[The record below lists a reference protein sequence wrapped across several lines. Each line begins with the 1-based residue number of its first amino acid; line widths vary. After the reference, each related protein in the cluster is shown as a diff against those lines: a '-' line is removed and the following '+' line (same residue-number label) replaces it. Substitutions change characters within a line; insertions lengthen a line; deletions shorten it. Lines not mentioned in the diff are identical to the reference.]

1 MGDEEREWLWI
12 SWFWGIG
19 AVEALRGL
27 YLWGVGL
34 FRGPRLPFTHALLSI
49 VLALFVLGLYGVFML
64 TGRLI
69 LESARENLEYRVLLY
84 PTADEQSAQALGAW
98 LQLQSLVREVRYIS
112 PEEALANF
120 AKSAGEDFVRA
131 MEGVNPFPP
140 MYRVRLWGARLSAD
154 SLKLLSS
161 RVLEWEI
168 VREIDYPL
176 ALLNTLEERA
186 RLIGW
191 VGLGVGG
198 VLLVAV
204 YLLIFSTVRLAIFSR
219 RLEIRTM
226 ELVGATATYIER
238 PFILVGLFQGLV
250 GALIAVSLIHL
261 SLMIVDRSLLPL
273 SNLLQDM
280 RLGLVYGSLL
290 ILGALMGFLASKM
303 AIRRFLHQTLEKII

>member
-1 MGDEEREWLWI
+1 MRKEWLWI
-12 SWFWGIG
+12 SGFWGMV
-19 AVEALRGL
+19 AVEAVRGL

-84 PTADEQSAQALGAW
+84 QTADEQSAQALGAW

-140 MYRVRLWGARLSAD
+140 MYRVRLQGARLSAD

-238 PFILVGLFQGLV
+238 PFIWVGLFQGLV

-280 RLGLVYGSLL
+280 RLGLVYGGLL

-303 AIRRFLHQTLEKII
+303 AIRRFLHQTLEKIV

>member
-1 MGDEEREWLWI
+1 
-12 SWFWGIG
+12 
-19 AVEALRGL
+19 VEALRGL

-84 PTADEQSAQALGAW
+84 QTADEQSAQALGAW

-140 MYRVRLWGARLSAD
+140 MYRVRLRGAQLSAD

-161 RVLEWEI
+161 RVLEWEV

-238 PFILVGLFQGLV
+238 PFIWVGLFQGLV

-261 SLMIVDRSLLPL
+261 SLMIVDRYSLPL

-303 AIRRFLHQTLEKII
+303 AIRRFLHQTLEKIV

>member
-1 MGDEEREWLWI
+1 M
-12 SWFWGIG
+12 
-19 AVEALRGL
+19 
-27 YLWGVGL
+27 GL

-84 PTADEQSAQALGAW
+84 PTADEESVRALGVW
-98 LQLQSLVREVRYIS
+98 LQQQSLVREVRYIS

-120 AKSAGEDFVRA
+120 AKSVGEDFVRA

-140 MYRVRLWGARLSAD
+140 MYRVRLRGARLSAD

-168 VREIDYPL
+168 VRDIDYPL

-226 ELVGATATYIER
+226 ELIGATAAYIER

-261 SLMIVDRSLLPL
+261 SLMIVDRYSLPL
-273 SNLLQDM
+273 PNLLQDM
-280 RLGLVYGSLL
+280 RLGLVYGGLL

>member
-19 AVEALRGL
+19 EVEALRGL

-84 PTADEQSAQALGAW
+84 PTADEQSAQALGVW
-98 LQLQSLVREVRYIS
+98 LQQQSLVREVRYIS

-140 MYRVRLWGARLSAD
+140 MYRVRLRGTRLSAD

-168 VREIDYPL
+168 VRDIDYPL

-238 PFILVGLFQGLV
+238 PFIWVGLFQGLV

-261 SLMIVDRSLLPL
+261 SLMVVDRYSLPL

-280 RLGLVYGSLL
+280 RLGLVYGGLL

-303 AIRRFLHQTLEKII
+303 AIRRFLHQTLEKIV

>member
-1 MGDEEREWLWI
+1 MR
-12 SWFWGIG
+12 
-19 AVEALRGL
+19 
-27 YLWGVGL
+27 L

-49 VLALFVLGLYGVFML
+49 VLALFVVGVYGVFML

-84 PTADEQSAQALGAW
+84 PTADEESVRALGVW
-98 LQLQSLVREVRYIS
+98 LQQQSLVREVRYIS

-120 AKSAGEDFVRA
+120 AKSVGEDFVRA

-140 MYRVRLWGARLSAD
+140 MYRVRLRGARLSAD

-168 VREIDYPL
+168 VRDIDYPL

-226 ELVGATATYIER
+226 ELIGATAAYIER
-238 PFILVGLFQGLV
+238 PFIWVGLFQGLV

-261 SLMIVDRSLLPL
+261 SLMIVDRYSLPL
-273 SNLLQDM
+273 PNLLQDM
-280 RLGLVYGSLL
+280 RLGLVYGGLL
-290 ILGALMGFLASKM
+290 VLGALMGFLASKM

>member
-1 MGDEEREWLWI
+1 
-12 SWFWGIG
+12 
-19 AVEALRGL
+19 
-27 YLWGVGL
+27 
-34 FRGPRLPFTHALLSI
+34 

-84 PTADEQSAQALGAW
+84 PTADEESVRALGVW
-98 LQLQSLVREVRYIS
+98 LQQQSLVREVRYIS

-120 AKSAGEDFVRA
+120 TKSVGEDFVRA

-140 MYRVRLWGARLSAD
+140 MYRVRLRGARLSAD

-161 RVLEWEI
+161 RVLKWEI

-226 ELVGATATYIER
+226 ELVGATAAYIER

-261 SLMIVDRSLLPL
+261 SLMIVDRYSLPL

-280 RLGLVYGSLL
+280 RLGLVYGGLL

>member
-1 MGDEEREWLWI
+1 
-12 SWFWGIG
+12 
-19 AVEALRGL
+19 
-27 YLWGVGL
+27 VGL

-49 VLALFVLGLYGVFML
+49 VLALFVVGVYGVFML

-69 LESARENLEYRVLLY
+69 LESARENLEYRILLY
-84 PTADEQSAQALGAW
+84 PTADEQSVQALGVW
-98 LQLQSLVREVRYIS
+98 LQQQSLVREVRYIS

-120 AKSAGEDFVRA
+120 AKSVGEDFVRA

-140 MYRVRLWGARLSAD
+140 MYRVRLRGARLSAD

-191 VGLGVGG
+191 LGLSVGG

-226 ELVGATATYIER
+226 ELIGATAAYIER
-238 PFILVGLFQGLV
+238 PFIWVGLFQGLV

-261 SLMIVDRSLLPL
+261 SLMIVDRYSLPL

-280 RLGLVYGSLL
+280 RLGLVYGGLL

>member
-1 MGDEEREWLWI
+1 M
-12 SWFWGIG
+12 
-19 AVEALRGL
+19 VRGL
-27 YLWGVGL
+27 YLWRVGL

-84 PTADEQSAQALGAW
+84 PTADEESVRALGVW
-98 LQLQSLVREVRYIS
+98 LQQQSLVREVRYIS

-120 AKSAGEDFVRA
+120 AKSVGEDFVRA

-140 MYRVRLWGARLSAD
+140 MYRVRLRGARLSAD

-226 ELVGATATYIER
+226 ELVGATAAYIER
-238 PFILVGLFQGLV
+238 PFIWVGLFQGLV

-261 SLMIVDRSLLPL
+261 SLMIVDRYLLPL

-280 RLGLVYGSLL
+280 RLGLVYGGLL

>member
-1 MGDEEREWLWI
+1 M
-12 SWFWGIG
+12 
-19 AVEALRGL
+19 
-27 YLWGVGL
+27 GL

-84 PTADEQSAQALGAW
+84 PTADEQSVRALGVW
-98 LQLQSLVREVRYIS
+98 LQQQSLVREVRYIS

-120 AKSAGEDFVRA
+120 AKSVGEDFVRA

-140 MYRVRLWGARLSAD
+140 MYRVRLRGARLSAD

-186 RLIGW
+186 RLVGW

-261 SLMIVDRSLLPL
+261 SLMIVDRYSLPL
-273 SNLLQDM
+273 PNLLQDM
-280 RLGLVYGSLL
+280 RLGLVYGGLL

>member
-1 MGDEEREWLWI
+1 
-12 SWFWGIG
+12 
-19 AVEALRGL
+19 
-27 YLWGVGL
+27 
-34 FRGPRLPFTHALLSI
+34 

-84 PTADEQSAQALGAW
+84 PTADEESVRALGVW
-98 LQLQSLVREVRYIS
+98 LQQQSLVREVRYIS

-120 AKSAGEDFVRA
+120 AKSVGEDFVRA

-140 MYRVRLWGARLSAD
+140 MYRVRLRGARLSAD

-168 VREIDYPL
+168 VRDIDYPL

-226 ELVGATATYIER
+226 ELIGATAAYIER

-261 SLMIVDRSLLPL
+261 SLMIVDRYSLPL
-273 SNLLQDM
+273 PNLLQDM
-280 RLGLVYGSLL
+280 RLGLVYGGLL

>member
-1 MGDEEREWLWI
+1 
-12 SWFWGIG
+12 
-19 AVEALRGL
+19 
-27 YLWGVGL
+27 VGL
-34 FRGPRLPFTHALLSI
+34 FRGPGLPFTHALLSI

-84 PTADEQSAQALGAW
+84 PTADEESVRALGVW
-98 LQLQSLVREVRYIS
+98 LQQQSLVREVRYIS

-120 AKSAGEDFVRA
+120 AKSVGEDFVRA

-140 MYRVRLWGARLSAD
+140 MYRVRLRGARLSAD

-168 VREIDYPL
+168 VRDIDYPL

-204 YLLIFSTVRLAIFSR
+204 YLLIFSTVRLGIFFR
-219 RLEIRTM
+219 RLGVLGM
-226 ELVGATATYIER
+226 ELIGATAAYIER

-261 SLMIVDRSLLPL
+261 SLMIVDRYSLPL
-273 SNLLQDM
+273 PNLLQDM
-280 RLGLVYGSLL
+280 RLGLVYGGLL

>member
-1 MGDEEREWLWI
+1 M
-12 SWFWGIG
+12 
-19 AVEALRGL
+19 
-27 YLWGVGL
+27 GL

-84 PTADEQSAQALGAW
+84 PTADEQSAQALGVW
-98 LQLQSLVREVRYIS
+98 LQQQSLVREVRYIS

-120 AKSAGEDFVRA
+120 AKSVGEDFVRA

-140 MYRVRLWGARLSAD
+140 MYRVRLRGARLSAD

-226 ELVGATATYIER
+226 ELVGATAAYIER
-238 PFILVGLFQGLV
+238 PFIWVGLFQGLV

-261 SLMIVDRSLLPL
+261 SLMIVDRYSLPL

-280 RLGLVYGSLL
+280 RLGLVYGGLL